1 MLISWMDMRRTFI
14 LGFLTLAAL
23 SFGQSRTYLAIGDSV
38 SWGYQPNNV
47 SRSAGDKGFVKLF
60 GDWLGTQYGTRPA
73 VLNLAIPGET
83 TVSYFDT
90 SEIGGL
96 LNSNYPIFFRPSQR
110 NKVDTSIT
118 AELNAGR
125 QIPYVTFALGANDL
139 LGLTDAA
146 FLAQPIAVQ
155 QQQADAALATAD
167 ARLTTALTHLRT
179 RLPNAI
185 LIMPGYYSP
194 FTISR
199 PEYPIAQYAIP
210 RLNALIMAKAAQ
222 FNGRFAETY
231 SAFVG
236 RENELTWIASDDVHP
251 RDPGYQVIYEQLISN
266 VRRVQGNIQFSGLDG
281 SATPP
286 STVDFTIGTL
296 VRTAAVAANG
306 DFVLSA
312 PPGNLTISV
321 KPSHWLRKAEAV
333 NTSTGDIAGV
343 SLILTNGDIDGDNE
357 VGIGDYAVLSSSY
370 GSVPGDATWQPTA
383 DLNEDESVDIADY
396 AILSGAFG
404 QVGDD

>member
-1 MLISWMDMRRTFI
+1 MDMRRTFVFG
-14 LGFLTLAAL
+14 LLSLAAL

-60 GDWLGTQYGTRPA
+60 ADWLGTQYGTRPT

-83 TVSYFDT
+83 SVSYFDT

-110 NKVDTSIT
+110 NKVDTSVT
-118 AELNAGR
+118 SELNGGR

-167 ARLTTALTHLRT
+167 SRLTTALTHLRS
-179 RLPNAI
+179 RLPNAV
-185 LIMPGYYSP
+185 LMMPGYYSP
-194 FTISR
+194 FPISR

-210 RLNALIMAKAAQ
+210 RLNALIVAKAAQ

-251 RDPGYQVIYEQLISN
+251 RDPGYQVIFEQLISN
-266 VRRVQGNIQFSGLDG
+266 VRIIQGNIQFSGLDG

-286 STVDFTIGTL
+286 SVVDFTIGTF
-296 VRTAAVAANG
+296 VRSATVAPNG
-306 DFVLSA
+306 DFILSA
-312 PPGNLTISV
+312 PPGNLIISV
-321 KPSHWLRKAEAV
+321 KPTHWLRRAVSV
-333 NTSTGDIAGV
+333 NTTGGDAAGISIV
-343 SLILTNGDIDGDNE
+343 LMNGDIDGDNE
-357 VGIGDYAVLSSSY
+357 VGIGDYAVLSASY
-370 GSVPGDATWQPTA
+370 GSVSGDLNWQPAA
-383 DLNEDESVDIADY
+383 DLNEDESIDIADY

>member
-1 MLISWMDMRRTFI
+1 MRRTFI
-14 LGFLTLAAL
+14 LGLISVAAF
-23 SFGQSRTYLAIGDSV
+23 SFGQSRTYFAIGDSV

-47 SRSAGDKGFVKLF
+47 TRSAGDKGFVKLF
-60 GDWLGTQYGTRPA
+60 ADWLGTQYGTRPG
-73 VLNLAIPGET
+73 LINLAIPGET

-90 SEIGGL
+90 SEVGGL
-96 LNSNYPIFFRPSQR
+96 LNSNYPILFRPSQR
-110 NKVDTSIT
+110 NKVDSSIT
-118 AELNAGR
+118 SELNGGR

-146 FLAQPIAVQ
+146 FLAQPISVQ

-185 LIMPGYYSP
+185 LMMPGYYSP
-194 FTISR
+194 YPITR

-210 RLNALIMAKAAQ
+210 RLNALILAKAAQ

-236 RENELTWIASDDVHP
+236 RENELTWIGSDDVHP
-251 RDPGYQVIYEQLISN
+251 RDPGYQVIFEALLSN
-266 VRRVQGNIQFSGLDG
+266 VRKIQGNIQFSDLDG
-281 SATPP
+281 SAAPP
-286 STVDFTIGTL
+286 STVDFSIGT
-296 VRTAAVAANG
+296 VSRTAGVALNG

-312 PPGNLTISV
+312 PPGNLTLSV
-321 KPSHWLRKAEAV
+321 KPTHWLRRSV
-333 NTSTGDIAGV
+333 SINTTVGDATGISIV
-343 SLILTNGDIDGDNE
+343 LQNGDIDGDNE
-357 VGIGDYAVLSSSY
+357 VGIGDYAVLSASY
-370 GSVPGDATWQPTA
+370 GSDSGDVNWQPAA
-383 DLNEDESVDIADY
+383 DLNEDGSIDIADY